1 MSRAQFKDP
10 SPWQA
15 ALPENNARLHMVKP
29 DWENVM
35 WTNSLVLPFYAA
47 CASAII
53 LLLRFIC
60 LSYPGQLLR
69 RSLSRLVSRVKQNSP
84 TAAEESPEL
93 NYDRG
98 PFIAQLG
105 GPVIYGFKLARFLG
119 CLVFLGLA
127 LATPLE
133 ANDEAA
139 RLQGYLPMQ
148 VHAEWPQL
156 ASIATAAYA
165 SLLGLVSVTTSFRNS
180 RLASQHLA
188 AVLLVLFS
196 AFAYRDLYPLLTF
209 NEKPEDLLEGRLLW
223 AKVVIL
229 TIISI
234 ALPLVVPSQYI
245 PVDPTNRSEFPHP
258 EQTASWLSM
267 SLYLWL
273 DPIVFMAQRMDHL
286 SHDKL
291 PPLADYDYSRNLK
304 KRSFPHLD
312 SFTNKKRR
320 HLFFSLMRVF
330 RTEYTVLTLL
340 VVLRV
345 LSTLAAPV
353 GVNYLLQY
361 LENGGEGAV
370 IRPWVWI
377 AWIFIGQFVGS
388 IIYQWYIFFSTRTV
402 VRAEGIITQLIFEHA
417 LRIRMKAELPD
428 NDKGSGSGASTPDSA
443 SIAESSTIV
452 EGSREGSVDD
462 VQSSSASTA
471 ASSTSK
477 GKQKAKDKTDDADAQ
492 AKKPQSSADNL
503 IGKINNLVTTD
514 LGNITDGREFLMV
527 FPYVPL
533 QIGLCI
539 WFLYNIL
546 GWSAFVALAVMV
558 ACFPLPGL
566 VSKRIQSVQKKR
578 MEQGPNGDRK
588 RVFFTKD
595 LAMNVLRMVKLFGW
609 EKKMEARLSEKREA
623 ELQWI
628 WKIKLLELVIN
639 NINNIIPLLTTMA
652 CYSTYTII
660 MGQELTASRVFSS
673 MTTNVSLGRVNEFLN
688 DTELLDEF
696 ATQEGKPRLFMQ
708 DQTGEESDLIGFRE
722 AAFTWSNDSSRG
734 GALKRRFNLRIDDE
748 LFFKSGCINLIV
760 GPTGAGKTSMLMA
773 LLGEM
778 HFLPSGPTSWFHLPR
793 KGGVAYAAQES
804 WVQNETI
811 RDNILL
817 GAPYDEERY
826 KKVLHQCALERDLE
840 LFEAGDCTEVGEKG
854 LTLSGGQKA
863 RVTLARAVYSSAN
876 ILLLDD
882 VLAALD
888 VHTAKWIINKCFAG
902 DLIKNRTV
910 ILVTHNVAMASS
922 VAQYIVALNSNGHI
936 VSQGSISEV
945 IAKDDRLAAEIEKEQ
960 VVLEKEEQVVDD
972 SAPTSEAN
980 GKSIEKGDGK
990 LVMSEEIAVGRVSWP
1005 ALKLYLTSLGGSHA
1019 ILFWVSYW
1027 VLNVATEFAF
1037 IGQTWFL
1044 GYWSSQYESHPA
1056 SEVDVR
1062 HYLKLYALVL
1072 FIPFTMYSPTYAIY
1086 YRGALRA
1093 SRTLHKRLMDA
1104 VLDTTPTARVLTRC
1118 TQDIRAIDGVFASG
1132 VTWVL
1137 ELSLVVLSRL
1147 LAVVILTP
1155 TFFIPGILVGVIGGW
1170 LGRIYLKA
1178 QLSIKREMSNAKA
1191 PVLGHFGAAIAGLTS
1206 IRAYGAQKAFQEE
1219 SLDRIDRYTKSSRM
1233 FYNVNRWVCIRVDF
1247 AGSVFTTALAAYL
1260 VYGRTRD
1267 ASNVGFSLNMAVG
1280 FSSMILF
1287 LVRVMNNVKVNAN
1300 SIERI
1305 NSYMNI
1311 EQEPKSTEGGQPP
1324 AYWPASGEVVVE
1336 NLSARYSSDGPKV
1349 LQNINF
1355 KIKSGERVGIVGRTG
1370 SGKSSL
1376 TLSLL
1381 RCIPTEGTVY
1391 FDGVPTSGM
1400 NLEALRS
1407 NVTIIPQIPE
1417 LISGTLRQNLDPF
1430 DQCDDATLNNALRS
1444 AGLFSVQED
1453 TDDGRLTLDSAIA
1466 SGGGNLSVGQRQ
1478 ILALARAMVRG
1489 SKLLI
1494 LDEATSAIDYKT
1506 DTAIQSSL
1514 RNEMQDVTQLI
1525 IAHRLQT
1532 IMDADKIMV
1541 LDAGEIVEFGTPLEL
1556 LQNENGKLKALVDE
1570 SGDKDILYAMAA
1582 GEKVDSAESS

>member
-1 MSRAQFKDP
+1 
-10 SPWQA
+10 
-15 ALPENNARLHMVKP
+15 
-29 DWENVM
+29 M
-35 WTNSLVLPFYAA
+35 WSNSLVLPFYAA

-69 RSLSRLVSRVKQNSP
+69 RSLSRLVSRAKQNSP
-84 TAAEESPEL
+84 TVAEESPEL

-98 PFIAQLG
+98 PLIAQLG

-133 ANDEAA
+133 ANNEAA
-139 RLQGYLPMQ
+139 RQQGYLPML
-148 VHAEWPQL
+148 VHTEWPQL

-165 SLLGLVSVTTSFRNS
+165 SLLGLVSVTTSFSNS

-196 AFAYRDLYPLLTF
+196 AFACRDLYPLLTF

-229 TIISI
+229 TIISV

-245 PVDPTNRSEFPHP
+245 PVDPANRSEFPHP
-258 EQTASWLSM
+258 EQTASWLS
-267 SLYLWL
+267 SCLYLWL

-312 SFTNKKRR
+312 SFSNRKRR

-330 RTEYTVLTLL
+330 RTEYTILTLL

-345 LSTLAAPV
+345 ITTLAAPI

-377 AWIFIGQFVGS
+377 AWIFIGQFMGS
-388 IIYQWYIFFSTRTV
+388 ILYQWYIFFSTGTV
-402 VRAEGIITQLIFEHA
+402 VRTEGIITQLIFEHA

-428 NDKGSGSGASTPDSA
+428 NDKGSGSAASTPDSA
-443 SIAESSTIV
+443 SIAESSTVV
-452 EGSREGSVDD
+452 EGSRESSVDD
-462 VQSSSASTA
+462 VQSSSASTT
-471 ASSTSK
+471 ASSTAK
-477 GKQKAKDKTDDADAQ
+477 GKQKAKDKTDGADAQ

-514 LGNITDGREFLMV
+514 LNTITDGRDFLMV

-566 VSKRIQSVQKKR
+566 VSKRIQSVQKTK
-578 MEQGPNGDRK
+578 MEKTDA
-588 RVFFTKD
+588 RVQMVTET
-595 LAMNVLRMVKLFGW
+595 MNVLRMIKLFGW
-609 EKKMEARLSEKREA
+609 EKKMEARMSEKREV

-628 WKIKLLELVIN
+628 WKFKLLELVIN
-639 NINNIIPLLTTMA
+639 NINNVIPLLTMMA
-652 CYSTYTII
+652 CYSTYTLI
-660 MGQELTASRVFSS
+660 MGKELTASRVFSS
-673 MTTNVSLGRVNEFLN
+673 MTVFDIMRDQLQMVFWILPSLISAKVSLGRVNDFLN

-696 ATQEGKPRLFMQ
+696 ATQEDKPRLFVQ
-708 DQTGEESDLIGFRE
+708 DQSGEESDLIGFRE

-734 GALKRRFNLRIDDE
+734 GAPKRRFKLRIDDE

-811 RDNILL
+811 KDNILF

-840 LFEAGDCTEVGEKG
+840 LFEAGDRTEVGEKG

-945 IAKDDRLAAEIEKEQ
+945 IAKDDRLAAEIAKEQ
-960 VVLEKEEQVVDD
+960 VVLEKEEQTIDNSV
-972 SAPTSEAN
+972 PTSEAN
-980 GKSIEKGDGK
+980 GKSNAKTDGK
-990 LVMSEEIAVGRVSWP
+990 LVMSEEILVGRVSWP
-1005 ALKLYLTSLGGSHA
+1005 AFKLFLTSMGGSHA
-1019 ILFWVSYW
+1019 MLFWFGYW
-1027 VLNVATEFAF
+1027 FFMAANEIAI

-1062 HYLKLYALVL
+1062 HYLKLYALIL
-1072 FIPFTMYSPTYAIY
+1072 LIPCIMYSPGYMIY
-1086 YRGALRA
+1086 FHGALRA
-1093 SRTLHKRLMDA
+1093 SRMLHKRLMDA
-1104 VLDTTPTARVLTRC
+1104 VLGTTLRWLDTTPTSRVITRC
-1118 TQDIRAIDGVFASG
+1118 TQDIRAIDGIFPQG
-1132 VTWVL
+1132 ITWVL

-1155 TFFIPGILVGVIGGW
+1155 TFIIPGILVGVIGGW
-1170 LGRIYLKA
+1170 FGRIYLKA

-1219 SLDRIDRYTKSSRM
+1219 SLDRIDRYTKSARM
-1233 FYNVNRWVCIRVDF
+1233 FYNVNRWVCIRVDLV
-1247 AGSVFTTALAAYL
+1247 GSVFTTALAAYL

-1280 FSSMILF
+1280 FSSMILY
-1287 LVRVMNNVKVNAN
+1287 LVRIMNNVEVNAN

-1305 NSYMNI
+1305 NSYLNI

-1349 LQNINF
+1349 LQDLSF

-1391 FDGVPTSGM
+1391 FDGIPTSGM

-1417 LISGTLRQNLDPF
+1417 LLSGTLRQNLDPF

-1453 TDDGRLTLDSAIA
+1453 TDDGRLTLDSPIA

-1478 ILALARAMVRG
+1478 ILALARAMIRG

-1582 GEKVDSAESS
+1582 GEKVESAESN